1 MEQESSVYLNRKDMQ
16 SEILRF
22 RTSHSSATMGLGFR
36 VYGLGLTLRSS
47 AMMEVE
53 RSVDLINM
61 KSKR

>member
-22 RTSHSSATMGLGFR
+22 RTLG
-36 VYGLGLTLRSS
+36 SS

-61 KSKR
+61 KRKRD